1 MIRYFFG
8 LLLAA
13 VSLYIASLYE
23 STAIVLLGFIHVFLM
38 LLSLVSLLYEKRSL
52 QVTLDMLP
60 AMADQREPIYIR
72 LCAKHKH
79 RGWYGRIKVQV
90 AVSREEDGNET
101 NPPAKHLGAF
111 CSRVLCS
118 HAQCRW
124 LQVKSGCRGA
134 REQELSGFLA
144 IADPG
149 SYAVWLRQVK
159 IYDMTGLFCMKYRR
173 TLKGERALLAVL
185 PRIYPMGIF
194 QYEAV
199 RIF

>member
-79 RGWYGRIKVQV
+79 RGWYAG
-90 AVSREEDGNET
+90 
-101 NPPAKHLGAF
+101 
-111 CSRVLCS
+111 
-118 HAQCRW
+118 
-124 LQVKSGCRGA
+124 
-134 REQELSGFLA
+134 
-144 IADPG
+144 
-149 SYAVWLRQVK
+149 
-159 IYDMTGLFCMKYRR
+159 
-173 TLKGERALLAVL
+173 
-185 PRIYPMGIF
+185 
-194 QYEAV
+194 
-199 RIF
+199 